1 MIELRDINHTF
12 GINTP
17 YCLELFKSL
26 SLTINDGD
34 FISLIGSN
42 GAGKSTLLNM
52 LAGAFFP
59 NSGEILIDNIDIT
72 RQKEYKRAKYIGRVF
87 QDPKV
92 GTCPDMNIR
101 ENLSIAYNKKKNFNL
116 SRGVERK
123 NETFFAD
130 LLESFSMGLEDF
142 INTQTGL
149 LSGGQR
155 QALSLLMATITEP
168 KLLLL
173 DEHTA
178 ALDPVTS
185 KTVMEKTKEIVESK
199 NITTLM
205 VTHNLNYA
213 IEYGNRLILMHK
225 GEVMLDV
232 KKEEKKNLT
241 KQKLLDIFTNSV
253 PDDALSDVMAFG

>member
-1 MIELRDINHTF
+1 MIEVKNIYHTF
-12 GINTP
+12 NKNTL
-17 YCLELFKSL
+17 YHLDLFKDF
-26 SLTINDGD
+26 SLTINNGD

-52 LAGAFFP
+52 LAGSFVP
-59 NSGEILIDNIDIT
+59 DRGQILIDQLNIT
-72 RQKEYKRAKYIGRVF
+72 HQKEYVRAKHIGRVF
-87 QDPKV
+87 QDPNM
-92 GTCPDMNIR
+92 GNCPDMSIR
-101 ENLSIAYNKKKNFNL
+101 ENLSIAYNKMKKFNL

-123 NETFFAD
+123 NEPFF
-130 LLESFSMGLEDF
+130 LEQLEAFNMGLENF
-142 INTQTGL
+142 INIPAGS

-185 KTVMEKTKEIVESK
+185 KTVMEKTKQIVETK

-213 IEYGNRLILMHK
+213 IEYGNRLVLIHK
-225 GEVMLDV
+225 GEVIFDV
-232 KKEEKKNLT
+232 GGKEKAELT
-241 KQKLLDIFTNSV
+241 KHKLLDIFTNSV
-253 PDDALSDVMAFG
+253 PNDALSDVMAFG

>member
-1 MIELRDINHTF
+1 MIEVKNVFQTF
-12 GINTP
+12 NKNTL
-17 YCLELFKSL
+17 YHLELFKNL
-26 SLTINDGD
+26 SLIINDGD

-52 LAGAFFP
+52 LAGSFAP
-59 NSGEILIDNIDIT
+59 DSGDIHIDDKIVT

-87 QDPKV
+87 QDPKM
-92 GTCPDMNIR
+92 GNCPDMSIR
-101 ENLSIAYNKKKNFNL
+101 ENLSIAYNKLKSFNL
-116 SRGVERK
+116 TRGVERK
-123 NETFFAD
+123 NERFFLEQLETFK
-130 LLESFSMGLEDF
+130 MGLEEF
-142 INTQTGL
+142 INVQAGS

-155 QALSLLMATITEP
+155 QALSLLMATIIEP

-185 KTVMEKTKEIVESK
+185 KNVMEKTKEIVESK
-199 NITTLM
+199 SITTLM

-213 IEYGNRLILMHK
+213 TEYGNRLILMHK
-225 GEVMLDV
+225 GEIIFDV
-232 KKEEKKNLT
+232 SGQEKAELT
-241 KQKLLDIFTNSV
+241 KRKLLDIFTNSA

>member
-1 MIELRDINHTF
+1 MIEIKNVNHAF
-12 GINTP
+12 GKNTP
-17 YCLELFKSL
+17 QYLNLFQNL
-26 SLTINDGD
+26 SLKIDDGD
-34 FISLIGSN
+34 FISVIGSN
-42 GAGKSTLLNM
+42 GAGKSTMLNM

-59 NSGEILIDNIDIT
+59 DSGDILIDDKSIV
-72 RQKEYKRAKYIGRVF
+72 RQKEYVRAKYIGRVF

-92 GTCPDMNIR
+92 GTCPDMSIR
-101 ENLSIAYNKKKNFNL
+101 ENLSISYNKMKSFNL

-123 NETFFAD
+123 NDERFKEQ
-130 LLESFSMGLEDF
+130 LESFGMGLENF
-142 INTQTGL
+142 IGTQTGL

-199 NITTLM
+199 GITTLM

-213 IEYGNRLILMHK
+213 IEYGNRLFLMHK
-225 GEVMLDV
+225 GNVIVDV
-232 KKEEKKNLT
+232 FGEDKKNLT
-241 KQKLLDIFTNSV
+241 KQKLLEIFTSSV
-253 PDDALSDVMAFG
+253 PEDALSDVMAFG

>member
-1 MIELRDINHTF
+1 MIEVNNINQSF
-12 GINTP
+12 GKNTP
-17 YCLELFKSL
+17 YFLELFTDL
-26 SLTINDGD
+26 SLKINDGD

-42 GAGKSTLLNM
+42 GAGKSTFLNM
-52 LAGAFFP
+52 LAGAFIP
-59 NSGEILIDNIDIT
+59 DSGEIILDGKNIT
-72 RQKEYKRAKYIGRVF
+72 RQKEHKRAKYIGRVF
-87 QDPKV
+87 QDPKI
-92 GTCPDMNIR
+92 GTCPDMSIR
-101 ENLSIAYNKKKNFNL
+101 ENLSISFNKMKSFNL

-123 NETFFAD
+123 NEALFKSHLETFG
-130 LLESFSMGLEDF
+130 MGLEDF
-142 INTQTGL
+142 INTNTGL

-185 KTVMEKTKEIVESK
+185 KTVMERTKEIVK
-199 NITTLM
+199 AKKITTLM

-225 GEVMLDV
+225 GAVLLDV
-232 KKEEKKNLT
+232 TGEEKQALT
-241 KQKLLDIFTNSV
+241 KQKLLDIFTNTV
-253 PDDALSDVMAFG
+253 PDDALSDIMAFG

>member
-1 MIELRDINHTF
+1 MIEVKNVYQTF
-12 GINTP
+12 NKNTP
-17 YCLELFKSL
+17 YHLELFKNL
-26 SLTINDGD
+26 SLKINDGD

-52 LAGAFFP
+52 LAGSFMPDAGGIF
-59 NSGEILIDNIDIT
+59 IDEKNVT
-72 RQKEYKRAKYIGRVF
+72 RQKEYVRAKHIGRVF
-87 QDPKV
+87 QDPKM
-92 GTCPDMNIR
+92 GNCPDMSIR
-101 ENLSIAYNKKKNFNL
+101 ENLSIAFNKTKSFNL
-116 SRGVERK
+116 TRGVERK
-123 NETFFAD
+123 NEPFFLEQLNTFK
-130 LLESFSMGLEDF
+130 MGLEDF
-142 INTQTGL
+142 INVQAGS

-185 KTVMEKTKEIVESK
+185 KTVMEKTKEIVEAK

-225 GEVMLDV
+225 GGIIFDV
-232 KKEEKKNLT
+232 CGKEKTELT
-241 KQKLLDIFTNSV
+241 KQKLLDIFTNSASE
-253 PDDALSDVMAFG
+253 DALSDIMAFG

>member
-1 MIELRDINHTF
+1 MIEVRKACQTF
-12 GINTP
+12 NKNTP
-17 YCLELFKSL
+17 YYLELFNNL

-52 LAGAFFP
+52 LAGSFMP
-59 NSGEILIDNIDIT
+59 DSGEIFFDEKNVT
-72 RQKEYKRAKYIGRVF
+72 RQKEYVRAKYIGRVF
-87 QDPKV
+87 QDPKM
-92 GTCPDMNIR
+92 GNCPDMSIR
-101 ENLSIAYNKKKNFNL
+101 ENLSIAYNKMKSFNL
-116 SRGVERK
+116 TRGVERK
-123 NETFFAD
+123 NEPFFMEQLETFK
-130 LLESFSMGLEDF
+130 MGLEGF
-142 INTQTGL
+142 LSVRAGS

-185 KTVMEKTKEIVESK
+185 KTVMEKTKEIVETK
-199 NITTLM
+199 KITTFM

-213 IEYGNRLILMHK
+213 IEYGNRLILLHK
-225 GEVMLDV
+225 GEIIFDV
-232 KKEEKKNLT
+232 CGEEKKELT
-241 KQKLLDIFTNSV
+241 KRKLLDIFTSSV
-253 PDDALSDVMAFG
+253 PDDALSDIMAFG